1 VAIVINSF
9 EAVAEAPDQRTQKQ
23 ESSEGES
30 GNKTAVPEPQD
41 LAPVLHIMAGQALRS
56 WAH

>member
-9 EAVAEAPDQRTQKQ
+9 EAVAEAPDQRMQKQ

-30 GNKTAVPEPQD
+30 GNKSAVPEPQD
-41 LAPVLHIMAGQALRS
+41 LEPVLHIMAWQALRS